1 MLALSMAI
9 VVAVAATVDSTLV
22 FSLDPKDH
30 DLSKILL
37 LAVAEPAGSQ
47 CTAAPM
53 VSIHLVDY
61 QYHRLLLASQAS
73 GIP

>member
-1 MLALSMAI
+1 MLALSIA
-9 VVAVAATVDSTLV
+9 VVATEDSTLV
-22 FSLDPKDH
+22 FGLDPKDH

-37 LAVAEPAGSQ
+37 LAVAWPVGSQ